1 MAVLLADKQIIVSTN
16 SSLSAEGNLKLL
28 IVLAI
33 LSLIVA
39 IGFVGAGAWL
49 VLPFAGLELLAFAY
63 AFYYISLHVN
73 DVQVITVID
82 DKVIIET
89 RGYQKQERA
98 EFSRYWAQVH
108 LRKQK
113 NGLSALFIGSHG
125 KEVEFGRGFINEE
138 QRVFIAKE
146 LKLILKKND

>member
-1 MAVLLADKQIIVSTN
+1 MAVLLADKQITVSAN

-89 RGYQKQERA
+89 KGYQKQERA

-113 NGLSALFIGSHG
+113 NGLSGLFIGSHG

-138 QRVFIAKE
+138 QRAFIAKE

>member
-1 MAVLLADKQIIVSTN
+1 MAVLLADKQITVSAN

-28 IVLAI
+28 IVLAM
-33 LSLIVA
+33 LSLLVA

-89 RGYQKQERA
+89 KGYQKQERA
-98 EFSRYWAQVH
+98 EFNRYWAQVH

-113 NGLSALFIGSHG
+113 NGLSGLFIGSHG

-138 QRVFIAKE
+138 QRAFIAKE

>member
-1 MAVLLADKQIIVSTN
+1 MAVLLADKQITVSAN

-89 RGYQKQERA
+89 KGYQKQERA
-98 EFSRYWAQVH
+98 EFNRYWAQVH

-113 NGLSALFIGSHG
+113 NGLSGLFIGSHG

-138 QRVFIAKE
+138 QREFIAKE

>member
-1 MAVLLADKQIIVSTN
+1 MAVFLADKQITVSAN

-33 LSLIVA
+33 LSFIVA

-63 AFYYISLHVN
+63 AFYYISLRVN

-89 RGYQKQERA
+89 KGYKNNARA
-98 EFSRYWAQVH
+98 EFNRYWAQVY

-113 NGLSALFIGSHG
+113 NGSSGLFIGSHG

-138 QRVFIAKE
+138 QRAFIAKE
-146 LKLILKKND
+146 LKLILKKNE